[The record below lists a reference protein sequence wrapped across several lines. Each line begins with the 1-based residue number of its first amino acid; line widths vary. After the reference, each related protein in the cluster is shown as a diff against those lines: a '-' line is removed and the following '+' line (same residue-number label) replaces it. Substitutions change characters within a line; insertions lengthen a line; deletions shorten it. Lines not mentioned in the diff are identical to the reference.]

1 MKTVFNNNGSFQ
13 PVKGGSSVLT
23 PMQAGIGHVFRQL
36 WIDMPEHSRYLIG
49 NFPAILRNFLS
60 WYATFLMDIY

>member
-1 MKTVFNNNGSFQ
+1 
-13 PVKGGSSVLT
+13 
-23 PMQAGIGHVFRQL
+23 
-36 WIDMPEHSRYLIG
+36 MPEHSRYLIG